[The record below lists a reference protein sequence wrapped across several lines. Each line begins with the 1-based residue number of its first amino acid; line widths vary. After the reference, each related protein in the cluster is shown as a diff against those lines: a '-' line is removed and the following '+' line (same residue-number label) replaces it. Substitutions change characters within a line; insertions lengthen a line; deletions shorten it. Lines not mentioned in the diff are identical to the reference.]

1 MIYPW
6 QQTQWQQI
14 DQLISAG
21 RLPHAM
27 FLHGNQGLGKTD
39 FARSLAASVLC
50 KQPDENHHACG
61 ICSSCQ
67 LLQAGTHPDY
77 HYLKPTSLKNSK
89 SKKPALSIR
98 IEAIRDLCETLNQT
112 SQFSGYRVAILEQAD
127 QMTLAAANS
136 LLKTLEEPGQ
146 GVLMLLVS
154 ARAQRL
160 PITIRSRCQSL
171 RFTVPDETTALNWL
185 KTDGLQDPALENI
198 SLKGE
203 QLEQSLTSG
212 LKQAYGS
219 PLAALQQ
226 LAEAEQYQLLAEAMT
241 ASLSGK
247 NALDYPAKLIKYNKV
262 KILEAMLNWVSDL
275 SKIVACGS
283 QASIVN
289 ETHRNMLKIRAKK
302 VDIQRLYRFQDQ
314 INFNLLH
321 SSIAVNEQL
330 LWENLLLSWDNL

>member
-1 MIYPW
+1 MIFPW

-14 DQLISAG
+14 DQLISTG

-27 FLHGNQGLGKTD
+27 FLHGNEGLGKTD
-39 FARSLAASVLC
+39 FAVSMAASVLC

-61 ICSSCQ
+61 VCSSCH
-67 LLQAGTHPDY
+67 LLAASTHPDL
-77 HYLKPTSLKNSK
+77 HYLKPTAKKNST

-98 IEAIRDLCETLNQT
+98 IEEIRDLCEKLNQT

-136 LLKTLEEPGQ
+136 LLKTLEEPGK

-171 RFTVPDETTALNWL
+171 RFTVPDEATALNWL
-185 KTDGLQDPALENI
+185 KTDGL
-198 SLKGE
+198 KGE
-203 QLEQSLTSG
+203 NYKDEQLQQSLR
-212 LKQAYGS
+212 QAYGS

-226 LAEAEQYQLLAEAMT
+226 LEEAEQYQLLAEAMT

-247 NALDYPAKLIKYNKV
+247 NALDYPAKLIRYNKV

-275 SKIVACGS
+275 SRIVACGPE
-283 QASIVN
+283 ASIVN
-289 ETHRNMLKIRAKK
+289 EAHRSMLKIRSKK
-302 VDIQRLYRFQDQ
+302 IDPLRLYRFQDQ
-314 INFNLLH
+314 LNFNLRH